1 MTYNGNPLPFAL
13 SYSSITNIK
22 DGSIVRESKL
32 KDKTEKGHNEEE
44 QKKKKKKSETN

>member
-1 MTYNGNPLPFAL
+1 M
-13 SYSSITNIK
+13 NIK

-44 QKKKKKKSETN
+44 QKKKKKKEVWNKLTL